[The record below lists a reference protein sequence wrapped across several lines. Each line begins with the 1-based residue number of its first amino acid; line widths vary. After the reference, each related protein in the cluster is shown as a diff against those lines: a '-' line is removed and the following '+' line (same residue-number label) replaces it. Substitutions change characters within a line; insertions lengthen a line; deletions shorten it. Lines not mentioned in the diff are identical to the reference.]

1 MLKFKR
7 ETFKWGE
14 GEKKKK
20 IAILKSRVM
29 KKLTTGKFYISL
41 VSADQDKT
49 FLQDCFKLAHYF

>member
-14 GEKKKK
+14 REKKKK

-29 KKLTTGKFYISL
+29 EKLTTGKFYISL
-41 VSADQDKT
+41 VSSDQDKT
-49 FLQDCFKLAHYF
+49 FLQDCFKLAHFF